1 MTFDKYSKEIFTKI
15 KLCTCLNENIDIIK
29 KVLGI
34 NADLI
39 IRNLVLGRK
48 EPISSALIYFEN
60 MVSKNDVDSNIM
72 NSLIVD
78 SYKSG
83 MVNGSEIISEI
94 FLGNVITNAQ
104 TKIVYS
110 LKELTEEI
118 ASGNIAILFDDLD
131 KILIIDVK
139 GYSYREISESVVEP
153 TVKGPRDSFIEVLGI
168 NLSLI
173 RRRISNADLIFESLT
188 VGSISHTKICIGYI
202 RGLCPGDLIDEI
214 RTRINKM
221 NADGIIDSNYI
232 SEYINDNK
240 FSVFSQIRDTDRPD
254 IACSALMEGRA
265 VILVDNTP
273 ITLILPGEF
282 FSLIQSADD
291 YYNRYTF
298 SSLARLLRYFSMSIA
313 LVLPALYISVV
324 NFHQELIPTR
334 LLESIITARA
344 GVPLPNY
351 AEAILMETAFEILRE
366 AGVRLPRPV
375 GPAISIVGGL
385 VIGQAAVQAAVVS
398 PLMVIVVSLTAIAG
412 FTIPQYNISLSVRIL
427 RFALMILSS
436 IFGLYGLMLGL
447 LFLLVHMCSL
457 KSFGTPYLY
466 PLTPFDAPSFKD
478 TVLRF
483 PLWAF
488 SKQKTIRRISK
499 YNENWR
505 NNP

>member
-1 MTFDKYSKEIFTKI
+1 MTDDKNSKEMVTKI
-15 KLCTCLNENIDIIK
+15 NLSNSLDENTKIVK
-29 KVLGI
+29 KILGI
-34 NADLI
+34 NADFI
-39 IRNLVLGRK
+39 IRNFNLGRR
-48 EPISSALIYFEN
+48 ETIPAVLIYFDN
-60 MVSKNDVDSNIM
+60 MVSKNDVDTYIM

-94 FLGNVITNAQ
+94 LSGNVITNAQ

-110 LKELTEEI
+110 VKELTEEI
-118 ASGNIAILFDDLD
+118 ASGNIAILFDGLD
-131 KILIIDVK
+131 KIFIINVK

-188 VGSISHTKICIGYI
+188 VGTISHTKVCIGYI
-202 RGLCPGDLIDEI
+202 RGLCPGELVDEI

-221 NADGIIDSNYI
+221 NADGITDSNYI
-232 SEYINDNK
+232 GEYINDNK
-240 FSVFSQIRDTDRPD
+240 FSVFPQIRDTDRPD
-254 IACSALMEGRA
+254 IASGALMEGRA

-273 ITLILPGEF
+273 VALILPGEY

-298 SSLARLLRYFSMSIA
+298 SSLARLLRYFSMGIA
-313 LVLPALYISVV
+313 LILPALYISIV

-412 FTIPQYNISLSVRIL
+412 FTIPQYNISLSTRIL
-427 RFALMILSS
+427 RFVLMILSS
-436 IFGLYGLMLGL
+436 ILGLYGLMLGL
-447 LFLLVHMCSL
+447 LFILVHMCSI

-466 PLTPFDAPSFKD
+466 PLAPFDASSLKD

-488 SKQKTIRRISK
+488 SKQKTIRRISR